1 MIPQTYMLILP
12 LLLQTVSCFNDNT
25 PSLNVLMVIG
35 EVVAF
40 ILSSYILWKLYQQAW
55 RGASTESGQCSASR
69 ESTRRIGVEG
79 RQAGDLVLN
88 PRCFIDVHEDDELT
102 LPYHTIQGEEYNRCE
117 ICIGESTKCP
127 SCCVPVVRH
136 RESSNQQ
143 EKEDDLCIICSDH
156 SKDAVLLN
164 CGHSELCLQCAYQC
178 IENINSNPEGPTCP
192 MCRHSIVG
200 VVRKKKQTSI

>member
-1 MIPQTYMLILP
+1 M
-12 LLLQTVSCFNDNT
+12 LLQTVSCFNDNT

-35 EVVAF
+35 EVFAF
-40 ILSSYILWKLYQQAW
+40 IISSYILWKICQQAC

-69 ESTRRIGVEG
+69 ENTTRIGVEDWQ
-79 RQAGDLVLN
+79 RN
-88 PRCFIDVHEDDELT
+88 PRRFIDVHEDDERT
-102 LPYHTIQGEEYNRCE
+102 LPYHTLHGEEYSRCE
-117 ICIGESTKCP
+117 ICIGESTQCP
-127 SCCVPVVRH
+127 SCRVPVVRH